1 MQPSKK
7 GSIFVI
13 GLALFAMFFGSGN
26 LIFPLSIGQ
35 LAEDQ
40 YLWGLLGFICTG
52 VLLPFLGV
60 ISMVV
65 YNGDYNRFFG
75 SIGKGLG
82 FAFTIAL
89 LTVWIPLGS
98 APRCITLS
106 FVNASS
112 YIGNIPLWAYSLGY
126 CALVLPLSYRK
137 SRALDILGYV
147 LTPLLLICLGFIVYE
162 GLTLSPGFGQT
173 EVANS
178 TLVYKGLLEGY
189 HTMDLIASFFFTS
202 TVIAALREVSKNT
215 TDVKN
220 VIKVTLKSC
229 AVGIVVLGIVYI
241 GLVTVAAANAPVLV
255 GVPKDQLLLK
265 LVTHLLGP
273 QLRIVSTAAVML
285 ACLTTSIALQIVYAD
300 FLTNSLLK
308 GRISLRTGM
317 IITML
322 VTYGM
327 SIQGFEGI
335 SRFTGPILEVFYP
348 ILLAL
353 IVWNIIVKPLFN
365 KVCKKTVLEA

>member
-35 LAEDQ
+35 LAQDQ
-40 YLWGLLGFICTG
+40 YLWGLTGFICTG

-60 ISMVV
+60 ITMVI
-65 YNGDYNRFFG
+65 YNGDYTRFFG
-75 SIGKGLG
+75 SVGKTLG
-82 FAFTIAL
+82 FLFTIAL

-106 FVNASS
+106 YVNASS
-112 YIGNIPLWAYSLGY
+112 YVGSIPLWAYSLGY
-126 CALVLPLSYRK
+126 CALLLPLSYRK
-137 SRALDILGYV
+137 GRALEILGYV

-162 GLTLSPGFGQT
+162 GMTLSPGYGPT
-173 EVANS
+173 EAATS
-178 TLVYKGLLEGY
+178 TLLYRGLVEGY

-202 TVIAALREVSKNT
+202 TVIAALREVSKNAA
-215 TDVKN
+215 DAKN
-220 VIKVTLKSC
+220 VIKVTMKSC

-241 GLVTVAAANAPVLV
+241 GLVAVAAANAAVLE

-273 QLRIVSTAAVML
+273 QLRVVSTAAVML

-300 FLTNSLLK
+300 FLTNSLFK
-308 GRISLRTGM
+308 GKISLKTGM

-335 SRFTGPILEVFYP
+335 SRLTGPILEVFYP
-348 ILLAL
+348 LLLAL
-353 IVWNIIVKPLFN
+353 MIWNIMLKPLIF
-365 KVCKKTVLEA
+365 KFYKRPAIEA

>member
-40 YLWGLLGFICTG
+40 YLWGLLGFVCTG

-202 TVIAALREVSKNT
+202 TVIAALREISKNT

-229 AVGIVVLGIVYI
+229 AVGIVVLGVVYI
-241 GLVTVAAANAPVLV
+241 GLVTVAAANASVLV

-265 LVTHLLGP
+265 LVSHLLGP

-308 GRISLRTGM
+308 GRISPKTGM

-348 ILLAL
+348 VLLAL
-353 IVWNIIVKPLFN
+353 IVWNIIVKPLIN
-365 KVCKKTVLEA
+365 KVRKRTVLEA